1 MADSNLNVPVIIQ
14 ATRLDTSVLP
24 RNIFS
29 QSYLLYVIAQGT
41 DVGNVANKANEAGQ
55 GAYDAQVRNDE
66 QDVILADHESRIEA
80 AEATLIN
87 HEHRIA
93 AAESTLAD
101 HETRITAAE
110 TELADHETRIAAN
123 ESELANHDARITQNT
138 NDIDA
143 LDTRLTAAEGSIS
156 TLQSTVGDHSTR
168 ISALE
173 YATTRKKSEVVYSGV
188 SVTIPTAPTN
198 LVSLLKTLT
207 PSSGTLAPFFD
218 TVNNKM
224 VVFNENKTLFFKLSI
239 VGTWPSGTANRS
251 MQLTFSGSVPDT
263 LVSSRNSATTTDNI
277 LLATFFSVDKDGFL
291 ATNGSTLTIQS
302 NGAAFTA
309 TTIKIIAEQ

>member
-1 MADSNLNVPVIIQ
+1 MADSNLNVPVIVQ

-41 DVGNVANKANEAGQ
+41 DVGNAANKANEAGQ

-66 QDVILADHESRIEA
+66 QDVILVDHEIRLAS
-80 AEATLIN
+80 AEAKIQ
-87 HEHRIA
+87 
-93 AAESTLAD
+93 D
-101 HETRITAAE
+101 HETRITNAEAAIVGLDSRLTTAE
-110 TELADHETRIAAN
+110 NDIDYLADEVVAIQNTLSDHETRIN
-123 ESELANHDARITQNT
+123 
-138 NDIDA
+138 
-143 LDTRLTAAEGSIS
+143 
-156 TLQSTVGDHSTR
+156 
-168 ISALE
+168 ALE
-173 YATTRKKSEVVYSGV
+173 YATTRKKSEIVYSGV

-291 ATNGSTLTIQS
+291 ATNGSTLSIQS

>member
-1 MADSNLNVPVIIQ
+1 MADSNLNEPVIIQ

-66 QDVILADHESRIEA
+66 QDVILVDHEIRLAS
-80 AEATLIN
+80 AEAKIQ
-87 HEHRIA
+87 
-93 AAESTLAD
+93 D
-101 HETRITAAE
+101 HETRITNAEAAIVGLDSRLTTVE
-110 TELADHETRIAAN
+110 NDIDYLTDEVVAIQNTLSDHETRI
-123 ESELANHDARITQNT
+123 D
-138 NDIDA
+138 
-143 LDTRLTAAEGSIS
+143 
-156 TLQSTVGDHSTR
+156 
-168 ISALE
+168 ALE

-198 LVSLLKTLT
+198 LVSLLKTFT

-224 VVFNENKTLFFKLSI
+224 VVFNENKTLLFKLSI

-263 LVSSRNSATTTDNI
+263 LVSSRNSATTIDNI

>member
-1 MADSNLNVPVIIQ
+1 MADSNLSVPVIIQ

-66 QDVILADHESRIEA
+66 QDVILVDHEIRLAS
-80 AEATLIN
+80 AEAKIQ
-87 HEHRIA
+87 
-93 AAESTLAD
+93 D
-101 HETRITAAE
+101 HETRITNAEAAIVGLDSRLTTAE
-110 TELADHETRIAAN
+110 NDIDYLTDEVVAIQNTLSDHETRI
-123 ESELANHDARITQNT
+123 D
-138 NDIDA
+138 
-143 LDTRLTAAEGSIS
+143 
-156 TLQSTVGDHSTR
+156 
-168 ISALE
+168 ALE

-291 ATNGSTLTIQS
+291 ATNGSTLTVQS
-302 NGAAFTA
+302 NGASFTA

>member
-1 MADSNLNVPVIIQ
+1 MADSNLNTPVIVQ
-14 ATRLDTSVLP
+14 ATRLDTSILP

-29 QSYLLYVIAQGT
+29 QSYLLYVIAQGA
-41 DVGNVANKANEAGQ
+41 DVCNVANKANEAGQ

-66 QDVILADHESRIEA
+66 QDVILVDHEIRLAS
-80 AEATLIN
+80 AEAKIQ
-87 HEHRIA
+87 
-93 AAESTLAD
+93 D
-101 HETRITAAE
+101 HETRITNAEAAIVGLDSRLTTAE
-110 TELADHETRIAAN
+110 NDIDYLTDEVVSIQNTLSDHETRI
-123 ESELANHDARITQNT
+123 D
-138 NDIDA
+138 
-143 LDTRLTAAEGSIS
+143 
-156 TLQSTVGDHSTR
+156 
-168 ISALE
+168 ALE

-224 VVFNENKTLFFKLSI
+224 VVFNEDKTLFFKLSI

>member
-1 MADSNLNVPVIIQ
+1 MADSNLNEPVIIQ

-66 QDVILADHESRIEA
+66 QDVILVDHEIRLAS
-80 AEATLIN
+80 AEAKIQ
-87 HEHRIA
+87 
-93 AAESTLAD
+93 D
-101 HETRITAAE
+101 HETRITNAEAAIVGLDSRLTTAE
-110 TELADHETRIAAN
+110 NDIDYLTDEVVAIQNTLSDHETRI
-123 ESELANHDARITQNT
+123 D
-138 NDIDA
+138 
-143 LDTRLTAAEGSIS
+143 
-156 TLQSTVGDHSTR
+156 
-168 ISALE
+168 ALE

-291 ATNGSTLTIQS
+291 ASNGSTLTIQS

>member
-1 MADSNLNVPVIIQ
+1 MVDSSLNDPVVVQ
-14 ATRLDTSVLP
+14 ATRLDASILP

-29 QSYLLYVIAQGT
+29 QSYLLYVINQGA
-41 DVGNVANKANEAGQ
+41 DVGAIAGKANQAGQ

-66 QDVILADHESRIEA
+66 QDVILADHEQRISA
-80 AEATLIN
+80 AEATLVN
-87 HEHRIA
+87 HEERISQ
-93 AAESTLAD
+93 AESTLQEHETRIAQNESDIASLDTRVQSLESQVSD
-101 HETRITAAE
+101 HETRI
-110 TELADHETRIAAN
+110 D
-123 ESELANHDARITQNT
+123 
-138 NDIDA
+138 
-143 LDTRLTAAEGSIS
+143 
-156 TLQSTVGDHSTR
+156 
-168 ISALE
+168 ALE

-239 VGTWPSGTANRS
+239 VGTWPSGTVNRS

-263 LVSSRNSATTTDNI
+263 LVSSCNSATTTDNI

>member
-66 QDVILADHESRIEA
+66 QDVILVDHEIRLAS
-80 AEATLIN
+80 AEAKIQ
-87 HEHRIA
+87 
-93 AAESTLAD
+93 D
-101 HETRITAAE
+101 HETRITNAE
-110 TELADHETRIAAN
+110 SAIVGLDSRLTTAENDIDYLTDEVIAIQNTLSDHETRI
-123 ESELANHDARITQNT
+123 D
-138 NDIDA
+138 
-143 LDTRLTAAEGSIS
+143 
-156 TLQSTVGDHSTR
+156 
-168 ISALE
+168 ALE

-207 PSSGTLAPFFD
+207 PSSGSLAPFFD

-224 VVFNENKTLFFKLSI
+224 VVFNENKTLFFKMSI

-263 LVSSRNSATTTDNI
+263 LVSSRNAATTTDNI

>member
-1 MADSNLNVPVIIQ
+1 MADSNLNEPVIIQ
-14 ATRLDTSVLP
+14 ATRLDTSILP

-66 QDVILADHESRIEA
+66 QDVILVDHEIRLAS
-80 AEATLIN
+80 AEAKIQ
-87 HEHRIA
+87 
-93 AAESTLAD
+93 D
-101 HETRITAAE
+101 HETRITNAEAAIVSLDSRLTTAE
-110 TELADHETRIAAN
+110 NDIDYLTDEVVAIQNTLSDHETRI
-123 ESELANHDARITQNT
+123 D
-138 NDIDA
+138 
-143 LDTRLTAAEGSIS
+143 
-156 TLQSTVGDHSTR
+156 
-168 ISALE
+168 ALE

>member
-1 MADSNLNVPVIIQ
+1 MADSNLNTPVIVQ

-66 QDVILADHESRIEA
+66 QDVILVDHEIRLAS
-80 AEATLIN
+80 AEAKIQ
-87 HEHRIA
+87 
-93 AAESTLAD
+93 D
-101 HETRITAAE
+101 HETRITNAEAAIVGLDSRLTTAE
-110 TELADHETRIAAN
+110 NDIDYLTDEVVAIQNTLSDHETRI
-123 ESELANHDARITQNT
+123 D
-138 NDIDA
+138 
-143 LDTRLTAAEGSIS
+143 
-156 TLQSTVGDHSTR
+156 
-168 ISALE
+168 ALE

-263 LVSSRNSATTTDNI
+263 LVSSRNAATTTDNI

>member
-1 MADSNLNVPVIIQ
+1 MADSNLNEPVIIQ

-29 QSYLLYVIAQGT
+29 QSYLLYVIAQGA

-66 QDVILADHESRIEA
+66 QDVILVDHEIRLAS
-80 AEATLIN
+80 AEAKIQ
-87 HEHRIA
+87 
-93 AAESTLAD
+93 D
-101 HETRITAAE
+101 HETRITNAE
-110 TELADHETRIAAN
+110 SAIVGLDSRLTTAEDDIDYLTDEVVDIQNTLSDHETRI
-123 ESELANHDARITQNT
+123 D
-138 NDIDA
+138 
-143 LDTRLTAAEGSIS
+143 
-156 TLQSTVGDHSTR
+156 
-168 ISALE
+168 ALE

-188 SVTIPTAPTN
+188 SVTITTAPTN

-263 LVSSRNSATTTDNI
+263 LVSSRNAATTTDNI

>member
-66 QDVILADHESRIEA
+66 QDVILVDHEIRLAS
-80 AEATLIN
+80 AEAKIQ
-87 HEHRIA
+87 
-93 AAESTLAD
+93 D
-101 HETRITAAE
+101 HETRITNAE
-110 TELADHETRIAAN
+110 SAIVGLDSRLTTAENDIDYLTDEVIAIQNTLSDHETRI
-123 ESELANHDARITQNT
+123 D
-138 NDIDA
+138 
-143 LDTRLTAAEGSIS
+143 
-156 TLQSTVGDHSTR
+156 
-168 ISALE
+168 ALE

-188 SVTIPTAPTN
+188 SVTIPTAQTN

-207 PSSGTLAPFFD
+207 PSSGSLAPFFD

-291 ATNGSTLTIQS
+291 AANGSTLTIQS

>member
-14 ATRLDTSVLP
+14 ATRLDTSFLP

-66 QDVILADHESRIEA
+66 QDVILVDHEIRLAS
-80 AEATLIN
+80 AEAKIQ
-87 HEHRIA
+87 
-93 AAESTLAD
+93 D
-101 HETRITAAE
+101 HETRITNAE
-110 TELADHETRIAAN
+110 SAIVGLDSRLTTAENDIDYLTDEVIAIQNTLSDHETRI
-123 ESELANHDARITQNT
+123 D
-138 NDIDA
+138 
-143 LDTRLTAAEGSIS
+143 
-156 TLQSTVGDHSTR
+156 
-168 ISALE
+168 ALE

-263 LVSSRNSATTTDNI
+263 LVSSRNAATTTDNI

>member
-1 MADSNLNVPVIIQ
+1 MADSNLNTPVIVQ

-41 DVGNVANKANEAGQ
+41 DVDNVANKANEAGQ

-66 QDVILADHESRIEA
+66 QDVILVDHEIRLASAEAKIQDHETRLTNAEA
-80 AEATLIN
+80 AIVGLDSRLTTAENDIEYLTDEVVAIQNTL
-87 HEHRIA
+87 
-93 AAESTLAD
+93 SD
-101 HETRITAAE
+101 HETRI
-110 TELADHETRIAAN
+110 D
-123 ESELANHDARITQNT
+123 
-138 NDIDA
+138 
-143 LDTRLTAAEGSIS
+143 
-156 TLQSTVGDHSTR
+156 
-168 ISALE
+168 ALE

-263 LVSSRNSATTTDNI
+263 LVSSRNAVTTTDNI

>member
-66 QDVILADHESRIEA
+66 QDVILVDHEIRLAS
-80 AEATLIN
+80 AEAKIQ
-87 HEHRIA
+87 
-93 AAESTLAD
+93 D
-101 HETRITAAE
+101 HETRITNAEAAIVGLDSRLTTAE
-110 TELADHETRIAAN
+110 NDIDYLTDEVVAIQNTLSDHETRI
-123 ESELANHDARITQNT
+123 D
-138 NDIDA
+138 
-143 LDTRLTAAEGSIS
+143 
-156 TLQSTVGDHSTR
+156 
-168 ISALE
+168 ALE

-263 LVSSRNSATTTDNI
+263 LVSSRDSATTTDNI

-291 ATNGSTLTIQS
+291 AANGSTLTIQS